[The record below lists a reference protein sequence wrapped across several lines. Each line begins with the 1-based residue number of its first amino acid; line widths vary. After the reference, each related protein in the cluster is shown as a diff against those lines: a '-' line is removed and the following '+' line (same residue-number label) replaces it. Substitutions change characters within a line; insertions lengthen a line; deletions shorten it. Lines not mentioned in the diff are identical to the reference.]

1 MEAYDLPGDAGK
13 PQTSLADQGGFI
25 GQWIAD
31 FNRAIA
37 ARDEAL
43 LSDLFAPDGFWRNV
57 AGFAPGIRTV
67 AGAPRIAEALMLD
80 AVRSGAAGFVLDA
93 DLPPPAT
100 GEFAGV
106 QSLDAW
112 LRYETRTSRGIAQVR
127 LLLPEG
133 SGVPRAWTL
142 MTAIDELKGHEL
154 ASELRKREG
163 AAFERDWKGPNWA
176 EKRVA
181 SASFSDRQPK
191 VLIVGAGHG
200 GLTTAA
206 WLNALNIDN
215 LVVDSH
221 ERVGDNWRE
230 RYHSLKLHSP
240 TASVAF
246 PFLDYPSTWPKYIP
260 KDKIANWME
269 SYVDS
274 LEINVWT
281 RTDFVSATYDQSA
294 GCWTAH
300 LRSTDGER
308 IVRPQHIVLATSQI
322 GAPNV
327 PRIAGLDKFTGPVV
341 HSGAFQG
348 GAAWAGKR
356 ALIIGTGTSAH
367 DIAQE
372 LHAHQAAVT
381 MVQRGGTEVVQIE
394 PSAHLYL
401 DALYEIEGMPLDLKD
416 LIACS
421 APFDLVEAEHRRL
434 TKIVRAN
441 DAALLDGLERAGF
454 RVERD
459 PDGTGWPMKYFT
471 RGGGYYF
478 NVGCSDLIVS
488 GDILVMQSDAIADYG
503 PDGPM
508 LADGRTLPV
517 DLVVLATGYT
527 GYEEALPRWFGA
539 PVAEKVGKVWGL
551 DRDLGELSNMWTT
564 TEQPGLWFAGGSFVH
579 SRIYAKYLALQI
591 KADEENLW

>member
-1 MEAYDLPGDAGK
+1 MEAHDLPVDVAGPPAGVAAEGDPTRLWVAR
-13 PQTSLADQGGFI
+13 
-25 GQWIAD
+25 
-31 FNRAIA
+31 FNEAIA
-37 ARDEAL
+37 ARDESL
-43 LSDLFAPDGFWRNV
+43 LASLFAPDAYWRNV
-57 AGFAPGIRTV
+57 AGLGPGIRTV
-67 AGAPRIAEALMLD
+67 AGAGRIAEELLRRTARL
-80 AVRSGAAGFVLDA
+80 GAADFVLDA
-93 DLPPPAT
+93 AAPPPAP

-112 LRYETRTSRGIAQVR
+112 LRYQTRTSRGIAQVR
-127 LLLPEG
+127 LILPEG
-133 SGVPRAWTL
+133 PGLPRAWTL
-142 MTAIDELKGHEL
+142 MTAIDEIKGHEL
-154 ASELRKREG
+154 RTELRHREG

-181 SASFSDRQPK
+181 AASFADRQPR

-215 LVVDSH
+215 LVIDLH
-221 ERVGDNWRE
+221 DRVGDNWRE
-230 RYHSLKLHSP
+230 RYHGLKLHSP

-269 SYVDS
+269 SYADS
-274 LEINVWT
+274 LEINVWPAT
-281 RTDFVSATYDQSA
+281 EFLSATHDGQA
-294 GCWTAH
+294 GCWTAR
-300 LRSTDGER
+300 LGTADGER
-308 IVRPQHIVLATSQI
+308 TVRPAHIVLATSQI
-322 GAPNV
+322 GTPNI
-327 PRIAGLDKFTGPVV
+327 PGIPGLDRFAGEVV
-341 HSGAFQG
+341 HSSAFQG

-356 ALIIGTGTSAH
+356 VLVIGTGTSGH

-372 LHAHQAAVT
+372 LHAHKAAVT
-381 MVQRGGTEVVQIE
+381 MVQRGITEVIQIE

-421 APFDLVEAEHRRL
+421 APIDLVEAEHRRL
-434 TKIVRAN
+434 TKVVRAN

-459 PDGTGWPMKYFT
+459 PEGAGWPMKYFT

-478 NVGCSDLIVS
+478 NVGCSDLIAKGEIQVIQ
-488 GDILVMQSDAIADYG
+488 DEAIASYG
-503 PDGPM
+503 PEGPA
-508 LADGRTLPV
+508 LADGRTVPV
-517 DLVVLATGYT
+517 DLVVLATGFH
-527 GYEEALPRWFGA
+527 GYEDALPRWFGA
-539 PVAEKVGKVWGL
+539 PVAQAIGKVWGL
-551 DRDLGELSNMWTT
+551 DRDSGELANMWTT
-564 TEQPGLWFAGGSFVH
+564 TAQPGLWFAGGSFVH

-591 KADEENLW
+591 KAEEEGLW